1 MDSTGPL
8 VPSGIRKAT
17 LNGQISLELLK
28 SINTLCSLFF
38 EINERTPRTLAGALK
53 FTNRRENLEQNLKSV
68 LQGSSRNVSEHS
80 CVLAILIYEHITLKD
95 LTAAAPP
102 VIELSRDLKSALKQ
116 TDLSLLWSREVNL
129 LLGVLFIGY
138 VSGHMQAQKS
148 WFANLIRVVV
158 LNTNQRL
165 DVEGLKEIF
174 QDFLYS
180 EAHFEVLYM
189 ELWTLLAKRH

>member
-53 FTNRRENLEQNLKSV
+53 FTDRHENLEQNLKSV

-80 CVLAILIYEHITLKD
+80 CVLAILIYEYITLKA

-102 VIELSRDLKSALKQ
+102 IIIELSRDVKGALEQ
-116 TDLSLLWSREVNL
+116 TDLSLHWSGEVNL
-129 LLGVLFIGY
+129 LL
-138 VSGHMQAQKS
+138 
-148 WFANLIRVVV
+148 WFFS
-158 LNTNQRL
+158 L
-165 DVEGLKEIF
+165 DTCLATCRHRSPGSPIS
-174 QDFLYS
+174 S
-180 EAHFEVLYM
+180 E
-189 ELWTLLAKRH
+189 